1 MNYFKEENLP
11 KEQLNI
17 LKTYKLH
24 LFLCF
29 YSILKNNSLISQFID
44 EIKLSDLILEDEKII
59 YESIIELNK
68 TDSEIS
74 SVKVIS
80 FAKNKWN
87 FDLTSY
93 FNSMWN
99 TIKKDLEKI
108 VFSKSLFVVKDNSKK
123 FKFFEKIQNLPSK
136 LDKENFEEVIKS
148 INFNVDEI
156 RGTKET
162 SDKKNQFD
170 FFRNRVIKAIESKGN
185 NEILGFKTYLTE
197 LDNLILG
204 LDEESMNVI
213 AARPGVGKTALILSI
228 IANHILYNKDEK
240 HILFFSL
247 EMPSEQLIA
256 RLVSI
261 ITKVPLQNIRSGTIN
276 NEEFELIMDATNLIE
291 NSNFHIEDKANVT
304 IFDIAKIVKKYNQKL
319 QLSSVF
325 IDYIQLINGP
335 QGAGNGGDRRLIVDE
350 ISRQIKMIAKEEKL
364 PLIAL
369 SQLNRSLE
377 NRTDKRPMLSD
388 LRESGAI
395 EQDADRIIFLYRD
408 SIYADNET
416 KKINDEKYPEDIAE
430 IILAKNRN
438 GPGGVIYVKYV
449 KKNTYFIDADKE
461 HIQQEIVNN
470 IKTELQSY
478 ANITEQDLNLNSDIF
493 DIEIKS

>member
-29 YSILKNNSLISQFID
+29 YSILKNNSFISQFID
-44 EIKLSDLILEDEKII
+44 EIKLNDLILEDEKII
-59 YESIIELNK
+59 FESIIELNK
-68 TDSEIS
+68 TDNEIN
-74 SVKVIS
+74 SVKIIS

-87 FDLTSY
+87 LDLTNY
-93 FNSMWN
+93 FNVMWN
-99 TIKKDLEKI
+99 SIKKDTEKI
-108 VFSKSLFVVKDNSKK
+108 VFSKSLFIVKDSSKK

-136 LDKENFEEVIKS
+136 LDKENFEEIVKS
-148 INFNVDEI
+148 INNNVDEI
-156 RGTKET
+156 RGIKDT
-162 SDKKNQFD
+162 SDKKSQFE
-170 FFRNRVIKAIESKGN
+170 FFRERVKKARESKGN
-185 NEILGFKTYLTE
+185 NEILGFKTFLSE

-213 AARPGVGKTALILSI
+213 AARPGMGKTALILSI
-228 IANHILYNKDEK
+228 IANHILYNNEDEK

-261 ITKVPLQNIRSGTIN
+261 ITKIPLQNIRSGTLSDDEYDDILN
-276 NEEFELIMDATNLIE
+276 ATNLIE

-304 IFDIAKIVKKYNQKL
+304 IFDIAKIVKKYNQKVR
-319 QLSSVF
+319 LSSVF

-335 QGAGNGGDRRLIVDE
+335 LGAGGGGDRRLIVDE

-377 NRTDKRPMLSD
+377 NRTDKRPMMSD

-395 EQDADRIIFLYRD
+395 EQDADRIMFIYRD
-408 SIYADNET
+408 SVYADSET

-438 GPGGVIYVKYV
+438 GPGGVIYTKYV

-470 IKTELQSY
+470 IKSELQTY
-478 ANITEQDLNLNSDIF
+478 ANVTEQDLNLDSDIF
-493 DIEIKS
+493 DIEIK